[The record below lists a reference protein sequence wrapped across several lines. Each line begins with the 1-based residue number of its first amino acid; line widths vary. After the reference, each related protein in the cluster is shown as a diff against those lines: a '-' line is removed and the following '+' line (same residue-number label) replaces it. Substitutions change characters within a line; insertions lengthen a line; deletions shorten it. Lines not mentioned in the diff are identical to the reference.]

1 MFNGMLTQAQPDED
15 EQPGLDTKKVQDVS
29 DSFVSRDEGIQRQSG
44 TYEGLR
50 QFLEGHWTDKA
61 EGVRI
66 DYLQRFSVI
75 CRHRKT
81 FQWGRHAA
89 NKTKKENVAKY
100 NEEVGLHPVREKVQK
115 EDRLAISISE
125 EELKKGIEEDEA
137 DGCVAEVDDDL
148 ADQRDSLSDC
158 LCSF

>member
-15 EQPGLDTKKVQDVS
+15 EQPGLETKKCRMSVTPLLAEMKE
-29 DSFVSRDEGIQRQSG
+29 SRDSRIPI
-44 TYEGLR
+44 EGLR

-89 NKTKKENVAKY
+89 NKTTKENAAEH
-100 NEEVGLHPVREKVQK
+100 NEKVGLHPVREKVQK

-137 DGCVAEVDDDL
+137 DGCEAEVDDDL